1 MSVRF
6 QSVKETARRRVLEVG
21 WTKGLAEEVARD
33 FGVELET
40 AGAFE
45 ELPFPA
51 RSFDC
56 VVAAPELSDA
66 AVAELRRVLYED
78 GSLVA
83 VAPQS
88 QWFLLRHFTVVERRT
103 DLFVCTP

>member
-33 FGVELET
+33 FGTELET

-51 RSFDC
+51 RTFDC

-66 AVAELRRVLYED
+66 TVAELRRVLYED

-83 VAPQS
+83 VSPQS
-88 QWFLLRHFTVVERRT
+88 QWFLRRHVTVVERRE

>member
-1 MSVRF
+1 
-6 QSVKETARRRVLEVG
+6 VLEVG
-21 WTKGLAEEVARD
+21 WTRGLGEEVARD
-33 FGVELET
+33 FGAELET
-40 AGAFE
+40 AGAFD

-51 RSFDC
+51 RTFDC
-56 VVAAPELSDA
+56 VVAASDLSDA

-88 QWFLLRHFTVVERRT
+88 QLLLLRHFTVLERR
-103 DLFVCTP
+103 DDVFVCTP